1 MIYASKMHTLRLC
14 WALAVGVAVTLCV
27 FEILPLYETVSM
39 ENMMAGRA
47 WVADIGVASVQPFG
61 AQGLVGRIATAFARL
76 GGAPNRSAGTFLP
89 IFWLHRDA

>member
-47 WVADIGVASVQPFG
+47 WVADGWLQFSPSGPRASSVGSQPRLRVWEELPT
-61 AQGLVGRIATAFARL
+61 AQQE
-76 GGAPNRSAGTFLP
+76 RSCPF
-89 IFWLHRDA
+89 FVLHRDA